1 MAKSVVAL
9 VRCGS
14 YQNEEVYKAVK
25 RGIDLLGG
33 AAFFTGK
40 REHILLK
47 PNVLFGDK
55 PERCSTTNPV
65 VFQETGRLFKESGA
79 ELYFGDS
86 PGFGKATTQLK
97 RSGMSRA
104 GAEVGMKEADF
115 DNGREVLFKE
125 SFFARKFLIADG
137 VLEAAGLISIGKLK
151 THQLTRITA
160 AVKNQ
165 FGCIPGL
172 IKAKYHVD
180 LADINDFAEMLVA
193 LNLFLKP
200 RLYIVDGIMAM
211 EGNGPRSGDP
221 VKMNVLLFSRDPIAL
236 DATICRMIDL
246 NPEYVPTM
254 KPGRELGLGTY
265 KSEEIEIVGDPLESF
280 INTGFK
286 ATRRPPA
293 RVQRLGSISFLFN
306 LFGARP
312 VIREE
317 KCVCCRVCIEVCPVK
332 PKALNWR
339 SGDKQKLQPP
349 VFNYSKCIRCY
360 CCQELCPEK
369 AIYVKTPLL
378 VRFFTKKT

>member
-1 MAKSVVAL
+1 MAKSTVAL
-9 VRCGS
+9 VRCES

-33 AAFFTGK
+33 AASFTGK
-40 REHILLK
+40 QEHILLK

-65 VFQETGRLFKESGA
+65 VFQETGRLFKENGA
-79 ELYFGDS
+79 ELYYGDS
-86 PGFGKATTQLK
+86 PGFGKAATQLK
-97 RSGMSRA
+97 KSGMSRA
-104 GAEVGMKEADF
+104 AAEVGMKEADF

-125 SFFARKFLIADG
+125 FSFTHKFLIADG
-137 VLEAAGLISIGKLK
+137 VLAASGLISIGKLK

-172 IKAKYHVD
+172 IKAKYHAD
-180 LADINDFAEMLVA
+180 LAVVDDFAGMLVA
-193 LNLFLKP
+193 LNLLLKP

-211 EGNGPRSGDP
+211 EGNGPRSGNP

-246 NPEYVPTM
+246 KPDYVPTM
-254 KPGRELGLGTY
+254 KPGREWGLGTD
-265 KSEEIEIVGDPLESF
+265 KSEEIEIVGDPLTSF

-286 ATRRPPA
+286 AARRPPA
-293 RVQRLGSISFLFN
+293 RVQWVGSISFLFN
-306 LFGARP
+306 LFGSRP
-312 VIREE
+312 VIWEE
-317 KCVCCRVCIEVCPVK
+317 KCVCCGVCIEVCPVK

-339 SGDKQKLQPP
+339 AVDKQELQPP
-349 VFNYSKCIRCY
+349 VFDYSKCIRCY
-360 CCQELCPEK
+360 CCQEMCPEK
-369 AIYVKTPLL
+369 AIRVKTPLL
-378 VRFFTKKT
+378 GRIFAKKT

>member
-1 MAKSVVAL
+1 MAKSAVAL
-9 VRCGS
+9 VRCES

-25 RGIDLLGG
+25 RGISLLGG
-33 AAFFTGK
+33 AAVFTDKG
-40 REHILLK
+40 EHILLK

-55 PERCSTTNPV
+55 PDRCSITNPV
-65 VFQETGRLFKESGA
+65 VLQETGRFFKESGA
-79 ELYFGDS
+79 ELSFGDS
-86 PGFGKATTQLK
+86 PGFGKAATQLK

-104 GAEVGMKEADF
+104 GAEVGIKEADF
-115 DNGREVLFKE
+115 DKGREVLFKE
-125 SFFARKFLIADG
+125 SFFACKFLIADG
-137 VLEAAGLISIGKLK
+137 VLKADGLISIGKLK

-180 LADINDFAEMLVA
+180 LSAVDDFAEMLVA
-193 LNLFLKP
+193 LNLLLKP

-211 EGNGPRSGDP
+211 EGNGPRSGEP
-221 VKMNVLLFSRDPIAL
+221 VKMNVLLFSCDPIAL
-236 DATICRMIDL
+236 DATICRMINL
-246 NPEYVPTM
+246 KPEYVPTM
-254 KPGRELGLGTY
+254 KPGREWGLGTY

-280 INTGFK
+280 INTAFK

-293 RVQRLGSISFLFN
+293 RVQRIGSMSFLFS
-306 LFGARP
+306 LFGSQP

-317 KCVCCRVCIEVCPVK
+317 KCVCCGVCVEVCPVK

-339 SGDKQKLQPP
+339 AVDKPELKPP
-349 VFNYSKCIRCY
+349 IFDYSKCICCY

-369 AIYVKTPLL
+369 AIWVKTPLL
-378 VRFFTKKT
+378 GRIFTKKT

>member
-1 MAKSVVAL
+1 MTKSAVAL

-33 AAFFTGK
+33 AASFACK

-47 PNVLFGDK
+47 PNVLFGDN

-86 PGFGKATTQLK
+86 PGFGKAAIQLK

-104 GAEVGMKEADF
+104 GAEVGIKEADF

-125 SFFARKFLIADG
+125 SFFTRKFLIADG
-137 VLEAAGLISIGKLK
+137 VLEADGLISIGKLK

-180 LADINDFAEMLVA
+180 LAVVDDFAEMLVA
-193 LNLFLKP
+193 LNLLLKP

-246 NPEYVPTM
+246 KPEYVPTM
-254 KPGRELGLGTY
+254 KPGMEWGLGTY
-265 KSEEIEIVGDPLESF
+265 RSEEIQIVGDQLENF

-293 RVQRLGSISFLFN
+293 RIQRIGSMSFLFN
-306 LFGARP
+306 LFGSRP
-312 VIREE
+312 AIREE
-317 KCVCCRVCIEVCPVK
+317 KCVCCGVCIEVCPVK
-332 PKALNWR
+332 PKALIR
-339 SGDKQKLQPP
+339 RAVDKQELQPP
-349 VFNYSKCIRCY
+349 VFDYSKCIYCY

-369 AIYVKTPLL
+369 AIWVKTPLL
-378 VRFFTKKT
+378 GRIFTKKT

>member
-1 MAKSVVAL
+1 MVKSAVAL
-9 VRCGS
+9 VRCES

-33 AAFFTGK
+33 AASFTGK

-55 PERCSTTNPV
+55 PERCTTTNPV
-65 VFQETGRLFKESGA
+65 VFRETGRLFKESGA

-104 GAEVGMKEADF
+104 AAEAGIKEADF

-125 SFFARKFLIADG
+125 SFFAHKFLIADG
-137 VLEAAGLISIGKLK
+137 VLEADGLISIGKLK

-172 IKAKYHVD
+172 IKAKYHAD
-180 LADINDFAEMLVA
+180 LAVVDDFAGMLVA
-193 LNLFLKP
+193 LNLLLKP

-221 VKMNVLLFSRDPIAL
+221 VQMNVLLFSRDPIAL

-254 KPGRELGLGTY
+254 KPGREWGLGTY
-265 KSEEIEIVGDPLESF
+265 KSEEIEIVGDPLASF
-280 INTGFK
+280 INSGFN
-286 ATRRPPA
+286 AVRRPPA
-293 RVQRLGSISFLFN
+293 RVQGLGPISFIFSLFSS
-306 LFGARP
+306 RP
-312 VIREE
+312 VIKEE
-317 KCVCCRVCIEVCPVK
+317 KCVRCGVCIEVCPVK

-339 SGDKQKLQPP
+339 TGDKQKLQPP
-349 VFNYSKCIRCY
+349 IFDYSKCILCY

-369 AIYVKTPLL
+369 AIRVKTPLL
-378 VRFFTKKT
+378 ARIFAKKT